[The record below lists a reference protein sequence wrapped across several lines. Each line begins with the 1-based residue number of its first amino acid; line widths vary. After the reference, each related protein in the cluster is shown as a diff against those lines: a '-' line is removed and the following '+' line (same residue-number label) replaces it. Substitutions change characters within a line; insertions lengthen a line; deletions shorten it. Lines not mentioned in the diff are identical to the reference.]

1 MVLTTRRF
9 LEFLRQD
16 IAEELLLECQ
26 LIALTFSVGI
36 NDSATYADLHT
47 FVSNQTGNT
56 IFLAVGALGI
66 SQKLVNLD
74 HVGFGLGGFFAGAA
88 ISGQLANHFGAK
100 KRFWLIFTNFF
111 QTICIYASAG
121 LRHWYVGEDTDPR
134 SYGVIFLLSFG
145 AGLQVSMARAIGIPE
160 YPTGMITSSYIDFFN
175 DPYLLHL
182 HNRKR
187 NRRVG
192 AVGGLLVGAFIGAV
206 GLRYEGPAF
215 SQLLAALVKTLVTFS
230 FFFNNR
236 ALPPRCGGGPEN
248 KTSVSGS

>member
-1 MVLTTRRF
+1 MALSTRRV
-9 LEFLRQD
+9 LEFLRHD

-26 LIALTFSVGI
+26 LIALTLAVGI

-56 IFLAVGALGI
+56 VFLAVGALGI
-66 SQKLVNLD
+66 SKGIVNLN
-74 HVGFGLGGFFAGAA
+74 HVGLGLGGFFSGAA
-88 ISGQLANHFGAK
+88 ISGRLANRFGSK

-145 AGLQVSMARAIGIPE
+145 AGLQVSMARGIGLNE
-160 YPTGMITSSYIDFFN
+160 FPTGMITSSYIDFFN
-175 DPYLLHL
+175 DPYLLQL

-206 GLRYEGPAF
+206 ALRYEGPAF
-215 SQLLAALVKTLVTFS
+215 SQLLAALVKTIVTIS
-230 FFFNNR
+230 FFFNHR
-236 ALPPRCGGGPEN
+236 APQRQ
-248 KTSVSGS
+248 